1 MKKTHFIAPL
11 GLLLFSAKSFAV
23 DTNGDGMCDVW
34 EARFHAGALDPEID
48 TDGDG
53 YTNLKESVAGTDPF
67 DPMLHPISSIGEM
80 ADGNAD
86 IVVPTEIGKSYQL
99 LSSDSLSGNWDPVG
113 DPHLGDGSEL
123 TLSDSHSGDQLFYR
137 VAVSDLDSD
146 GDGISDWAENLLS
159 GFDSENDDSFSSG
172 TTNNDLAAA
181 TEILLSLLN
190 GEVTASV
197 TQQDA
202 YEKEDLPARIGL
214 TRSGAT
220 TYPLTVFMK
229 NRGAE
234 EPEKSSAAATDYTF
248 GSPLSGRIV
257 IPAGETFAELLVQP
271 VEDALNEV
279 PEELRIDIS
288 FVGEGL
294 LTRVCDSENTSGN
307 ERFFYA
313 AFTTEVDSPASGY
326 SLARLQGD
334 NEIGYVSSVFS
345 GITSAQSSA
354 QINLDGGLRISS
366 LRRGQLNDHAWSIS
380 ASQVLDTDQ
389 SVLDALFA
397 GQIYSDVGTEMHPSG
412 EIRAD
417 YLLTT
422 GSTEFIPPADAPE
435 VLALTGDDLDREISR
450 FLTQAT
456 FGPTPELIVELRT
469 LVESSPHNGDRI
481 SAFSAWLD
489 EKLDPVQT
497 PPLSL
502 QAFCEAEDKLLTE
515 IYTGNPEASYYNEDY
530 RPNQNSRRSAWW
542 TAALFSDD
550 QVRQRLANA
559 LSEILV
565 TSSQDSIINTRHY
578 GHTNYYDMLANGISG
593 TYRELLEGVSTHPV
607 MGQYLSSLRN
617 QKELTDESG
626 AVVISPDEN
635 YAREIMQLFS
645 IGLVQLHPDGS
656 LKLSASGQPIPTY
669 GQDDIIDLARVFTG
683 LSFSVRNNPTN
694 SDIVVDNTSFTYGNG
709 NRYYQA
715 QWLNPMKQFSDFHD
729 IGAKSVLGLD
739 IAADQTGEVE
749 LEAVHDHLASH
760 TNTAPFISKR
770 LIQRLVTS
778 NPSSGYV
785 HRVASVWTAQGGN
798 LTAVA
803 KAILLDSEARSLEFI
818 SLVGSGKKKEPLLHY
833 VALARAL
840 QCDTELMLA
849 DLALHDQG
857 DVLDSFSADAGY
869 FREGDTDSSLGQT
882 PLDAP
887 SVFNWFYPDYST
899 GDDVADAGLVT
910 PEFQI
915 ATEIGT
921 ITHINRHWTL
931 TTSSNGESG
940 GSFPDFTENGYAS
953 NADHLIPDVSQGLA
967 ATQAREAA
975 YMAVM
980 DENGDGIISEAGDP
994 GTFDNPVKIREAC
1007 AALVDHLDLLLCSGI
1022 LKAEYGGSTDPE
1034 NPRDIIID
1042 FLSANATYLD
1052 DNDNVEDQER
1062 VRHERYEKAAYLIS
1076 VSPQSMIQR

>member
-1 MKKTHFIAPL
+1 MNKSQFIAPL

-34 EARFHAGALDPEID
+34 EARYHAGALAPEVD
-48 TDGDG
+48 TDSDG
-53 YTNLKESVAGTDPF
+53 FTNLEESLAGTDPF
-67 DPMLHPISSIGEM
+67 EPMSHPISKVGELI
-80 ADGNAD
+80 DGNAD

-99 LSSDSLSGNWDPVG
+99 LSSDSLTGDWEPVG
-113 DPHLGDGSEL
+113 DPHPGNGSEM
-123 TLSDSHSGDQLFYR
+123 TLGAPQSGDQLFYR
-137 VAVSDLDSD
+137 VAVSDTDSD

-159 GFDSENDDSFSSG
+159 GFDSENDDSFASG
-172 TTNNDLAAA
+172 TANNDLAAV
-181 TEILLSLLN
+181 TEILQALLN

-202 YEKEDLPARIGL
+202 YEKEDLPARVEI

-229 NRGAE
+229 HRGAE
-234 EPEKSSAAATDYTF
+234 EPEKSSAAASDYNF
-248 GSPLSGRIV
+248 GNPLSGRIV
-257 IPAGETFAELLVQP
+257 IPAGETDAELLVQP
-271 VEDALNEV
+271 VADVLNEV

-288 FVGEGL
+288 FVAEGL
-294 LTRVCDSENTSGN
+294 LTRVCDAENTSGN

-313 AFTTEVDSPASGY
+313 SFTTEVDSPASGY
-326 SLARLQGD
+326 SLVRLQGD
-334 NEIGYVSSVFS
+334 NEIGFISSVFS

-354 QINLDGGLRISS
+354 QIYLDGGLRITS
-366 LRRGQLNDHAWSIS
+366 LRRGQLNDHSWRIS
-380 ASQVLDTDQ
+380 ASQVLETDQ
-389 SVLDALFA
+389 SVLNALFA

-422 GSTEFIPPADAPE
+422 GSTEFVVPGDAPE
-435 VLALTGDDLDREISR
+435 VVALVGDDLDREIAR

-456 FGPTPELIVELRT
+456 FGPTPELMVELRT
-469 LVESSPHNGDRI
+469 LVESSPHDGDRI

-489 EKLDPVQT
+489 EKLDPVMT

-515 IYTGNPEASYYNEDY
+515 IYTGDPEASYYNENY

-550 QVRQRLANA
+550 QVRQRVATA

-565 TSSQDSIINTRHY
+565 TSSQDGVINQRHY
-578 GHTNYYDMLANGISG
+578 GHTNYYDMLSSGISG
-593 TYRELLEGVSTHPV
+593 TYRELLEGVSTHPI

-617 QKELTDESG
+617 QKELTDEFG
-626 AVVISPDEN
+626 AVVVSPDEN

-656 LKLSASGQPIPTY
+656 LKLAANGQPIPTY
-669 GQDDIIDLARVFTG
+669 GQEDIIDLARVFTG
-683 LSFSVRNNPTN
+683 WSFSVRNNPSG
-694 SDIVVDNTSFTYGNG
+694 SDTVEDNTNFTYGNG

-715 QWLNPMKQFSDFHD
+715 QWLNPMKQFPDFHD
-729 IGAKSVLGLD
+729 TGAKSVLGLD
-739 IAADQTGEVE
+739 IAADQSGETE
-749 LEAVHDHLASH
+749 LEAVHDLLASH
-760 TNTAPFISKR
+760 SNTAPFISKR

-778 NPSSGYV
+778 NPSSGYIY
-785 HRVASVWTAQGGN
+785 RVASVWAAQGGD
-798 LTAVA
+798 LTAVV
-803 KAILLDSEARSLEFI
+803 KAILLDPEARSLEFT
-818 SLVGSGKKKEPLLHY
+818 SLVGSGKKKEPLMHY

-840 QCDTELMLA
+840 ESNTELRLTDIA
-849 DLALHDQG
+849 PYDDG
-857 DVLDSFSADAGY
+857 DVLDSFPASAGY
-869 FREGDTDSSLGQT
+869 FREGDTDSTLGQT

-915 ATEIGT
+915 ATEINT
-921 ITHINRHWTL
+921 INHINRHWQL
-931 TTSSNGESG
+931 TTSSSGESA
-940 GSFPDFTENGYAS
+940 SSLPNFSANGYTS
-953 NADHLIPDVSQGLA
+953 NADHLIPDVSQGSA
-967 ATQAREAA
+967 ATQAREVI

-1007 AALVDHLDLLLCSGI
+1007 VALVDHLDLLLCAGN
-1022 LKAEYGGSTDPE
+1022 LKADYGDSTDPE

-1042 FLSANATYLD
+1042 FLAANSTYLD
-1052 DNDNVEDQER
+1052 NDDIVDNQER

-1076 VSPQSMIQR
+1076 ISPQCMIQR